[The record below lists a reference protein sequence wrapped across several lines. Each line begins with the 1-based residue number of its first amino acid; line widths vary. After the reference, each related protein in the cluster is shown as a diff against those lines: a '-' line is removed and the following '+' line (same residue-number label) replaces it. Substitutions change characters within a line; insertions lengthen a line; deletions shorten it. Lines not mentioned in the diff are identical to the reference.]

1 MHASFCKV
9 IWLAGAAQAKKNSS
23 KNSETLDRQIAL
35 QVSGKRCIF
44 DLGMKRLFKTLPRC
58 CESPIQETTTA
69 QIGQQQHNAHC
80 QRYQCCL
87 QSIVKVKDNKK
98 VKLQLGCTDMSVS
111 GLFHPAAIPSSCN
124 SFLAAFCPFMYRQS
138 CF

>member
-44 DLGMKRLFKTLPRC
+44 DLGMKRLFTQMLRVSNTGNNNGTNRP
-58 CESPIQETTTA
+58 TA
-69 QIGQQQHNAHC
+69 TQCALSEVSVLFTINSQSEGQQKSETSARLH
-80 QRYQCCL
+80 
-87 QSIVKVKDNKK
+87 
-98 VKLQLGCTDMSVS
+98 
-111 GLFHPAAIPSSCN
+111 
-124 SFLAAFCPFMYRQS
+124 
-138 CF
+138 